1 MGVQHEVKRI
11 STDLLIV
18 GGGIAGL
25 TAAAA
30 AKEKNPD
37 IDITIVEKNTTGY
50 AGRANKGGGVLQVFD
65 LKHMDPNEFV
75 EYHVHNVGCYLND
88 QNLLR
93 KYVAMNNEMFERM
106 TGWGVVIANSNPIPT
121 GPMTAIVG
129 IDLDCCL
136 KMRRT
141 VEKQGTHIIDKTV
154 ISDLLTDGEKI
165 AGAVGYSVL
174 DGTFYVIEAR
184 AVILCT
190 SSQSYRVAPMWS
202 NGRGDGTGMAYRAG
216 AQMRNAEMGTF
227 MQLFKKNSMHECVY
241 GENQMYNARGEN
253 VTQNFR
259 RFSES
264 DISASA
270 VREWYE
276 QMSAGRGPI
285 YLHLQPRGG
294 GMDEI
299 WKRPYGKKFWD
310 LQHADDV
317 LDPEN
322 EVLPGLVGEQS
333 PIKTNEN
340 MEATLTGLYS
350 AGDAC
355 YTGSAACGA
364 VPAPPGRNRGSGIL
378 HAVFSGIVSGE
389 SSAEFLRD
397 AEKGTVDEEQVK
409 KLEADAYAP
418 LEREEGID
426 SVELVDKVQEI
437 VCPCENLIFTSQ
449 HRIDFCLRKLEK
461 AKAMIPQLKANDY
474 HEMMNCHEA
483 ENMVL
488 CAELMLRS
496 ASMRKESRGWFQRED
511 YPETDN
517 ENWLKWICAKKGEDG
532 EMELLTEDIPI
543 EEYPFQLPKKK

>member
-1 MGVQHEVKRI
+1 MEHEVKKV

-37 IDITIVEKNTTGY
+37 VDITIVEKNTSGY
-50 AGRANKGGGVLQVFD
+50 AGRANKGGGVLQWFD
-65 LKHMDPNEFV
+65 LDNMKPEEFV

-93 KYVAMNNEMFERM
+93 DYIAMNNIMINRM
-106 TGWGVVIANSNPIPT
+106 IGWGIVVCNEHPIPT
-121 GPMTAIVG
+121 GPMTYMIG
-129 IDLDCCL
+129 IDLDCTL
-136 KMRRT
+136 KMRKT
-141 VEKQGTHIIDKTV
+141 VEKAGTKIIDKTV
-154 ISDLLTDGEKI
+154 ISDLLTDGNKVV
-165 AGAVGYSVL
+165 GAVGYNVI
-174 DGTFYVIEAR
+174 DGSFLVVEAK

-216 AQMRNAEMGTF
+216 AHMRNPEFGTF
-227 MQLFKKNSMHECVY
+227 TQLFKKNAMHECVY
-241 GENQMYNARGEN
+241 GENQMYNNLGEN

-259 RFSES
+259 RFPES
-264 DISASA
+264 DISSSA

-285 YLHLQPRGG
+285 FLHLKQGPGG
-294 GMDEI
+294 GLSGI
-299 WKRPYGKKFWD
+299 WNRPYGLKFWT
-310 LQHADDV
+310 LNQADDA
-317 LDPEN
+317 LDPDN

-333 PIKTNEN
+333 PIKTNN
-340 MEATLTGLYS
+340 KMETTMEGLYS

-389 SSAEFLRD
+389 SSAEFCRT
-397 AEKGTVDEEQVK
+397 AEHVSPCEEQIK
-409 KLEADAYAP
+409 ALEAKAYEP
-418 LEREEGID
+418 LEREDGVD
-426 SVELVDKVQEI
+426 PVDLVDKIQDI
-437 VCPCENLIFTSQ
+437 VCPCENLLFTSQ
-449 HRIDFCLRKLEK
+449 HRLDFCMRKLEK
-461 AKAMIPQLKANDY
+461 AKKMIPNLKAHDF
-474 HEMMNCHEA
+474 HEMMICHEA
-483 ENMVL
+483 ENMAL
-488 CAELMLRS
+488 CCELMLRA

-511 YPETDN
+511 YPDTDN
-517 ENWLKWICAKKGEDG
+517 ENWLKWICVKKGDDG
-532 EMELLTEDIPI
+532 EMELYTEDIPI
-543 EEYPFQLPKKK
+543 QDYPVQLPVEE